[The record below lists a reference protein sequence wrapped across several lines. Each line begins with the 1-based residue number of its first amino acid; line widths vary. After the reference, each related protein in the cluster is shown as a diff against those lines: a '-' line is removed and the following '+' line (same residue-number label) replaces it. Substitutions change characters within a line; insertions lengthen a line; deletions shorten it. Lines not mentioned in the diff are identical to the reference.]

1 MSESGEISFGDN
13 AVAAGVLFVFCF
25 VMLFMLPVIC
35 HCLRRRDVL
44 RNVGS
49 GELLSKL
56 ASASGGGAL
65 LGLALFD
72 VCPELRER
80 IDLESEYPLAEV
92 LMIAATFLVAIVD
105 NVIQQCFIG
114 HAHSHSTKKSR
125 LESRAQLLGDPNL
138 DDEESQMSSEISS
151 IRFAVP
157 EVEEASANSKVTKL
171 IIGLSLHS
179 CLTGISIGMV
189 SSREDLVTGVMALLP
204 HKTAVLLLLSSM
216 LVKVDRMKR
225 CVHVAIFSSALPLG
239 ILIAGI
245 VSQQT
250 DDKWVM
256 VTLEAIGAGAVF
268 HVAMIEMLP
277 EALSGDRRIIK
288 LFFAAFGA
296 AIIAILQVFHSH
308 EEGEEHHGAEIEDMN
323 VNVDDINLHS

>member
-1 MSESGEISFGDN
+1 M
-13 AVAAGVLFVFCF
+13 
-25 VMLFMLPVIC
+25 
-35 HCLRRRDVL
+35 L

-179 CLTGISIGMV
+179 C
-189 SSREDLVTGVMALLP
+189 
-204 HKTAVLLLLSSM
+204 KC
-216 LVKVDRMKR
+216 K
-225 CVHVAIFSSALPLG
+225 
-239 ILIAGI
+239 
-245 VSQQT
+245 
-250 DDKWVM
+250 
-256 VTLEAIGAGAVF
+256 
-268 HVAMIEMLP
+268 
-277 EALSGDRRIIK
+277 
-288 LFFAAFGA
+288 
-296 AIIAILQVFHSH
+296 
-308 EEGEEHHGAEIEDMN
+308 
-323 VNVDDINLHS
+323 

>member
-277 EALSGDRRIIK
+277 EG
-288 LFFAAFGA
+288 
-296 AIIAILQVFHSH
+296 
-308 EEGEEHHGAEIEDMN
+308 
-323 VNVDDINLHS
+323 NLA